1 MLEANGRKR
10 FVGKTVLVTGGS
22 RGIGRA
28 IATLFASEGA
38 CVYLTYLNNPQSAQ
52 EVKAEV
58 EKNGGGEIH
67 LLQADVKSQDDA
79 TRIVD
84 KILEEKESL
93 DVLVNNAGIVKDSL
107 LMAMEK
113 SHWDEVI
120 NTNLT
125 GVFHFTKAVVQPMMM
140 QKHGRIINISSF
152 SGNRG
157 GKGQANYAASK
168 GAVNAFTRAVAL
180 ELAPKGITVNAVAP
194 GMIETDMSKNIRNL
208 APDVILSKIPLGRFG
223 KAQDVAKVVAFLA
236 SDDAGY
242 ITGEVIAV
250 DGGLGVGV

>member
-1 MLEANGRKR
+1 MLESDGHKR

-28 IATLFASEGA
+28 IATLFAREGA
-38 CVYLTYLNNPQSAQ
+38 CVYLTYLSNVQSAQ
-52 EVKAEV
+52 EVKADVESCDGEV
-58 EKNGGGEIH
+58 H
-67 LLQADVKSQDDA
+67 VLQADVKSEADA

-84 KILEEKESL
+84 QVLQERDCL
-93 DVLVNNAGIVKDSL
+93 DILVNNAGVVKDSL
-107 LMAMEK
+107 LIAMDK
-113 SHWDEVI
+113 SHWEEVI
-120 NTNLT
+120 DTNLT
-125 GVFHFTKAVVQPMMM
+125 GVFHFTRAVATPMIM
-140 QKHGRIINISSF
+140 QKRGRIINISSF

-157 GKGQANYAASK
+157 GKGQSNYAASK
-168 GAVNAFTRAVAL
+168 AAVNAFTRAIAL

-194 GMIETDMSKNIRNL
+194 GMIETDMSKGVRNL
-208 APDVILSKIPLGRFG
+208 ASETILSKIPLGRYG
-223 KAQDVAKVVAFLA
+223 QAGDVAKVVAFLA